1 MRITLVKS
9 KYQIKATTK
18 VETHQSNPKSSG
30 KPKYYDEEFLKSNKN
45 KKNTGFA
52 LFTIATLLIAGG
64 VIVGI
69 QIKDNRL
76 QQISE
81 DTLAPSAY
89 YDPTIFDSDDPTP
102 TGGIQNGDSV
112 TLEYTLWVD
121 FDGDGNINTASEEH
135 YQYSG
140 PEGFDTEMSK
150 SRLIAGFYYACLGME
165 EGETKTFKIPGQ
177 LDANQDGIDDITG
190 DELLGY
196 GPSNA
201 ELYNTLLVFRVKVL
215 SIN

>member
-1 MRITLVKS
+1 MGKS

-18 VETHQSNPKSSG
+18 VETHQSNPKSSR

-64 VIVGI
+64 IVIGI
-69 QIKDNRL
+69 QVNDNRI
-76 QQISE
+76 QQLSE

-89 YDPTIFDSDDPTP
+89 YDPTNFDSDDPTP
-102 TGGIQNGDSV
+102 TSGIQNGDSV

-121 FDGDGNINTASEEH
+121 FDGDGNVNTASESP
-135 YQYSG
+135 YQG
-140 PEGFDTEMSK
+140 PAEFDTEMLK
-150 SRLIAGFYYACLGME
+150 SNLIAGFYYECLGME
-165 EGETKTFKIPGQ
+165 VGEEKTFEIPGQ
-177 LDANQDGIDDITG
+177 LDANQDGIEDNTNN
-190 DELLGY
+190 ELLGY

-201 ELYNTLLVFRVKVL
+201 ELYNTLLVFRVRVI

>member
-64 VIVGI
+64 VVIGI

-76 QQISE
+76 QKISE

-89 YDPTIFDSDDPTP
+89 YDPTLFDSDDPTP
-102 TGGIQNGDSV
+102 STGIQTGDAV

-121 FDGDGNINTASEEH
+121 FDNDGNINTASESPF
-135 YQYSG
+135 QG
-140 PEGFDTEMSK
+140 PAEFDTEMSK
-150 SRLIAGFYYACLGME
+150 SRLIAGFYYECLGME
-165 EGETKTFKIPGQ
+165 VGETKTFEIPGQ
-177 LDANQDGIDDITG
+177 LDANQDGIDDVTG
-190 DELLGY
+190 NELLGY

-201 ELYNTLLVFRVKVL
+201 DLYNKLLVFRVRVI